1 MEQGMTKPRDEDHV
15 PHTYIGDGL
24 YAEFTGF
31 DVRLYTQEGNQV
43 FLERDAMKKLNDWLK
58 QEAGW

>member
-1 MEQGMTKPRDEDHV
+1 MPKPDPEDHV

-43 FLERDAMKKLNDWLK
+43 YLERDAFDKLRNWLK
-58 QEAGW
+58 QTANW